1 MRFQGQVAIVTG
13 AGSGIGRATALRLA
27 SEGARL
33 VLVDWSSDG
42 LAGTQVLLA
51 PETDCLVRELDV
63 SEEDQVKAVVAETI
77 NRWGRIDVLCNNAG
91 IAGSSHPPV
100 QSPDQLVE
108 DWQKILAVNLLGPLL
123 FTKHVGHVMQQ
134 QGCGAIVNTASVAGL
149 RSGAGGNA
157 YSASKAAVINLTQTS
172 ACDLGEFGVR
182 VNAVCPGLVETG
194 MTKPIFD
201 FARSRGKEEKL
212 GARCELRRYGR
223 PEEVA
228 SAIAFLASADASFIT
243 GQALA
248 VDGGN
253 SASLNL
259 PGMKV

>member
-1 MRFQGQVAIVTG
+1 MRFADQVAIITG
-13 AGSGIGRATALRLA
+13 AGSGIGRATAQRLA
-27 SEGARL
+27 QEGAAL
-33 VLVDWSSDG
+33 VLVDWSAEG
-42 LAGTQVLLA
+42 LAGTQALLPAEVAVLA
-51 PETDCLVRELDV
+51 RQLDV
-63 SEEDQVKAVVAETI
+63 SDEDQVRTVVAEALA
-77 NRWGRIDVLCNNAG
+77 RFGHIDVLCNNAG

-100 QSPDQLVE
+100 QSPEQQVS
-108 DWQKILAVNLLGPLL
+108 DWQRILGVNLLGPML
-123 FTKHVGHVMQQ
+123 FTKHVGQVMQQ
-134 QGCGAIVNTASVAGL
+134 QGRGAIVNTASVAGI

-194 MTKPIFD
+194 MTRPIFE
-201 FARSRGKEEKL
+201 FARARGKEEKL
-212 GARCELRRYGR
+212 GARCELRRYGK

-228 SAIAFLASADASFIT
+228 AAIAFLASDDASFIT
-243 GQALA
+243 GQALP

-253 SASLNL
+253 TASLNL